1 MFRIH
6 PGSMYQ
12 MFLKRTMM

>member
-6 PGSMYQ
+6 PGSAYQ
-12 MFLKRTMM
+12 MFLKRTMI

>member
-6 PGSMYQ
+6 PGSVYQ